1 MTEWV
6 LSRWTRH
13 GHDRLY
19 AKTPGGTQLG
29 YLDLKTTSLHPEQP
43 SDLPILEA
51 AVGGYLNTV
60 QPGVGK
66 HAGADRVPARASADS
81 NAVYIPRH
89 EVVDWHDVSNKAPGA
104 TVREQAKALQQA
116 APIRT
121 LVNRI
126 LGARTDERSWRIGA
140 DGEEAV
146 AAELAKLGPSWRVN
160 HAVRVGNKGSDID
173 HVVIGPPGV
182 FTVNAKHHRDGN
194 VWVANNTVLING
206 HYKPYVRNSRNEAA
220 RASRLLEAA
229 ARRPVAVQAIIAVV
243 GASGGFAVKQQPRDG
258 AVYVVG
264 RRNLTGYLANLPVR
278 LSADDIDA
286 LYTLASRSTTWQPL
300 RR

>member
-6 LSRWTRH
+6 LNRWTRH

-51 AVGGYLNTV
+51 AVAGYLDTV
-60 QPGVGK
+60 QPAVGK
-66 HAGADRVPARASADS
+66 HLGADRVPTRVTADS

-89 EVVDWHDVSNKAPGA
+89 ETVDWHDVRNTAPGA
-104 TVREQAKALQQA
+104 AAREQAKALQQA
-116 APIRT
+116 APIRIF
-121 LVNRI
+121 VNRI
-126 LGARTDERSWRIGA
+126 LGAHTDERSWRIGA

-146 AAELAKLGPSWRVN
+146 AAKLAKLGPSWRVT

-182 FTVNAKHHRDGN
+182 FTVNTKHHPDAN
-194 VWVANNTVLING
+194 VWVANTTFLING
-206 HYKPYVRNSRNEAA
+206 SYHPYVRNSRNEAA
-220 RASRLLEAA
+220 RASRLLEAVA
-229 ARRPVAVQAIIAVV
+229 KRPVAVQGIIAVV
-243 GASGGFAVKQQPRDG
+243 GARGGFTVKEQPRDG
-258 AVYVVG
+258 TVYVIG
-264 RRNLTGYLANLPVR
+264 RRNLTGYLTSLPVR
-278 LSADDIDA
+278 LSADDVDA
-286 LYTLASRSTTWQPL
+286 MYMLASRSTTWQPL